1 MGEAMTGML
10 VSDISKFGLMT
21 KAISNRQAAFS
32 GWSVLP
38 FHSIATTSAATGR
51 TSQTSRIEVMPH
63 FSAVAVAAIFDNRYS
78 SSNGEAPFT
87 NPIIVRASFQK
98 LGASINEGAADDTT
112 RFSFHGGSMDAV
124 IPGGAV
130 AITDALYTPIAS
142 GVRAFVKTFV
152 TGTPLPIP
160 SAPAVALQAGTG
172 LGVGAFGIVVTIVY
186 PGGLETPGS
195 TAASITTTSGNNQI
209 VVTAPTAASYPGAIG
224 YRVWACIR
232 GSSISASTLFYDVG
246 SGVVPL
252 GTNYTYTAEPNGS
265 APTAS
270 MQRVL
275 GGQAASFPAGG
286 GLNGGTGVTASNNG
300 EYNAFGVDY
309 SSYGRISTGGAASN
323 TYGPVMLLGLDPA
336 KVHASLAIVGDS
348 IPTGTA
354 DYGFATAVGGYP
366 LRAVLGQYSQ
376 RTYDPTVVPLMG
388 WAWFSTGGEHASD
401 FAGGGGTRR
410 TQLASYCT
418 DIFCDYGTNDLSL
431 GTSAATIASYIV
443 TIAARF
449 TGQGKRF
456 HQVPLLPRALS
467 TDGWLSIANQYI
479 SNTTLEG
486 NRRQFNNWVL
496 STGTLG
502 PVSNE
507 AMFGALAGNA
517 TPSTN
522 LYAGGDGA
530 TTTFITAYPFR
541 TGTEAIKVNGVTQ
554 VVTTNYT
561 YYGTV
566 TIGGVQYASG
576 VVFTAAPAAAAT
588 VTAGYTP
595 LPSYTAMCGAL
606 ADAWDISRQV
616 EVNAAG
622 VATRNG
628 GWWLADVATVFDS
641 GTSSGSNTA
650 TAFNDATKAWTT
662 NQYRGYVLR
671 IATDSGNPSAVG
683 LQVVIAGN
691 AGTQIQLGASGFSA
705 VPSASATYQVIDPI
719 TQDGTHPT
727 TRGHMRIA
735 PALPISSLG

>member
-1 MGEAMTGML
+1 ML

-21 KAISNRQAAFS
+21 KAISNRQAAFH

-38 FHSIATTSAATGR
+38 YHSIATTSAAAGR

-87 NPIIVRASFQK
+87 NPILVRASFQK
-98 LGASINEGAADDTT
+98 MGASINEGATDDTT
-112 RFSFHGGSMDAV
+112 RFSFHGGGSMDA
-124 IPGGAV
+124 IIQGGSL
-130 AITDALYTPIAS
+130 AITDPLYTPITAA
-142 GVRAFVKTFV
+142 VRAFVKTFV

-160 SAPAVALQAGTG
+160 AAPTVALQAGSG
-172 LGVGAFGIVVTIVY
+172 LGTGAFGIVYTIVY
-186 PGGLETPGS
+186 AGGLETPGS
-195 TAASITTTSGNNQI
+195 AVASITTTSGNNQI
-209 VVTAPTAASYPGAIG
+209 VVTAPTAANFPGAIG

-232 GSSISASTLFYDVG
+232 GTTVTSSTLFYDVG
-246 SGVVPL
+246 SGIVPL
-252 GTNYTYTAEPNGS
+252 GTNYVYTAEPNGS
-265 APTAS
+265 APTSS

-300 EYNAFGVDY
+300 EYNVFGADY
-309 SSYGRISTGGAASN
+309 SSYGRINTGGAASN

-336 KVHASLAIVGDS
+336 KVHASLAITGDS
-348 IPTGTA
+348 IPTATA
-354 DYGFATAVGGYP
+354 DYGFATAFGGYVI
-366 LRAVLGQYSQ
+366 RAALGQYAQ
-376 RTYDPTVVPLMG
+376 RTYNPALVPLMG
-388 WAWFSTGGEHASD
+388 YVWLSTGGEHASD
-401 FAGGGGTRR
+401 FAGGGGMRR

-443 TIAARF
+443 TIAGRF
-449 TGQGKRF
+449 TGQSKRF

-486 NRRQFNNWVL
+486 NRRQYNNWLL
-496 STGTLG
+496 SMGTLG

-507 AMFGALAGNA
+507 ALFGAIAGNA

-530 TTTFITAYPFR
+530 TTTFITAYPFQ
-541 TGTEAIKVNGVTQ
+541 TGTEAIKVNGATQ
-554 VVTTNYT
+554 TVTTNYT
-561 YYGTV
+561 YYGAV
-566 TIGGVQYASG
+566 TINGVQYASG

-588 VTAGYTP
+588 VTASYTP
-595 LPSYTAMCGAL
+595 LPNYLMLCGPL
-606 ADAWDISRQV
+606 ADVWDISKQV

-622 VATRNG
+622 VLTTNG

-641 GTSSGSNTA
+641 GTSSGSNSA
-650 TAFNDATKAWTT
+650 TAFNDTTKAWAT

-691 AGTQIQLGASGFSA
+691 SATQIQLGASGFSA